1 MSNDTIIVSILTIF
15 IVKNS
20 RYIAKLSGKLS
31 GMDDNFY
38 EAGATVAGT
47 EESYYAV
54 ELCCED
60 FNGLELIPAYK
71 DSTGVHKSEN

>member
-31 GMDDNFY
+31 GMDDNSLNTLFHNARKEDKSRHW
-38 EAGATVAGT
+38 EAALSARPG
-47 EESYYAV
+47 S
-54 ELCCED
+54 
-60 FNGLELIPAYK
+60 
-71 DSTGVHKSEN
+71 